1 MAEKIARIGA
11 TAFALGLLLAGPQAA
26 GLAAADRGD
35 VGNSASASDDTRGS
49 TSDDTASDD
58 EPGRTLKPRAA
69 TDPATE
75 DEPDA
80 EMSVGERDVEIS
92 IGESP
97 PEISINEPQIK
108 IHIDPYG
115 EDPVGEALPS
125 LPEEPAV
132 PPVEDTGESI
142 PVDTESPAEES
153 PAEESPAEES
163 PAEESPTEESPTEE
177 SPTEESPTEESPTEE
192 SPTEESPAEESP
204 AEESPTEESPA
215 EESVPEP
222 PAEES
227 TEDVDS
233 PDGDEQSILDL
244 WAWPATGG
252 PDPLPWWRT
261 TTSGED
267 GAGTPDGP
275 TSEELC
281 GECEVRDVVWMYD
294 GPRDDDLV
302 VLPVAV
308 PGSGEEQQTAV
319 PLVGAGSGP
328 AEQFI
333 ATLKVKVVE
342 ALDVALNWLSG
353 LPTTQFTE
361 FLSGVLL
368 LVRRTLLPEVCQG
381 TGCPSASSE
390 PARESTDGLIGLTEA
405 TAVDEAESGGWVVR
419 VVARDGEYYPVTKDY
434 LLSRVNLIVDGGI
447 VTSVSVG

>member
-11 TAFALGLLLAGPQAA
+11 TAFAMGLLLAGPQAA

-142 PVDTESPAEES
+142 PLDT
-153 PAEESPAEES
+153 
-163 PAEESPTEESPTEE
+163 
-177 SPTEESPTEESPTEE
+177 ESPTEE

-204 AEESPTEESPA
+204 TEEPPTEESPTEESPT
-215 EESVPEP
+215 EESVTEP

-227 TEDVDS
+227 TEDVVS
-233 PDGDEQSILDL
+233 PDEDEQSILDDPV
-244 WAWPATGG
+244 AVDDGVPGRGG

-267 GAGTPDGP
+267 GAGTLGGP
-275 TSEELC
+275 KSEELC

-302 VLPVAV
+302 ALPVAV
-308 PGSGEEQQTAV
+308 PGSGGEQETAV

-328 AEQFI
+328 VEQFI

>member
-153 PAEESPAEES
+153 PTEESPAEES
-163 PAEESPTEESPTEE
+163 PAEESPT
-177 SPTEESPTEESPTEE
+177 
-192 SPTEESPAEESP
+192 
-204 AEESPTEESPA
+204 EESPTEESPA

>member
-11 TAFALGLLLAGPQAA
+11 TAFAMGLLLAGPQAA

-163 PAEESPTEESPTEE
+163 PTEESVT
-177 SPTEESPTEESPTEE
+177 
-192 SPTEESPAEESP
+192 
-204 AEESPTEESPA
+204 
-215 EESVPEP
+215 EP

-227 TEDVDS
+227 TEDVVS
-233 PDGDEQSILDL
+233 PDEDEQSILDDPV
-244 WAWPATGG
+244 AVDDGVPGRGG

-267 GAGTPDGP
+267 GAGTLGGP
-275 TSEELC
+275 KSEELC

-302 VLPVAV
+302 ALPVAV
-308 PGSGEEQQTAV
+308 PGSGGEQETAV

-328 AEQFI
+328 VEQFI

>member
-11 TAFALGLLLAGPQAA
+11 TAFAMGLLLAGPQAA

-132 PPVEDTGESI
+132 PPVDDTGESI
-142 PVDTESPAEES
+142 PVDTESPA
-153 PAEESPAEES
+153 
-163 PAEESPTEESPTEE
+163 
-177 SPTEESPTEESPTEE
+177 
-192 SPTEESPAEESP
+192 
-204 AEESPTEESPA
+204 EESPA

-233 PDGDEQSILDL
+233 SDGDEQSILDD
-244 WAWPATGG
+244 PAAVEDGAPGRGG

-267 GAGTPDGP
+267 GAGAPDGP

>member
-163 PAEESPTEESPTEE
+163 PTEG

-192 SPTEESPAEESP
+192 SPTEESPADESPAEESP
-204 AEESPTEESPA
+204 ADESPTEESPA

>member
-177 SPTEESPTEESPTEE
+177 SPTEESPTEESP
-192 SPTEESPAEESP
+192 
-204 AEESPTEESPA
+204 A

-233 PDGDEQSILDL
+233 PDGDEQSIVDL

>member
-153 PAEESPAEES
+153 PTEES

-177 SPTEESPTEESPTEE
+177 SPTEESPTEESPA
-192 SPTEESPAEESP
+192 EESPAEESP

>member
-11 TAFALGLLLAGPQAA
+11 TAFAMGLLLAGPQAA

-80 EMSVGERDVEIS
+80 EMSVGGRDVEIS

-97 PEISINEPQIK
+97 PEISINEPQIE

-153 PAEESPAEES
+153 P
-163 PAEESPTEESPTEE
+163 
-177 SPTEESPTEESPTEE
+177 
-192 SPTEESPAEESP
+192 TEESPAEESS
-204 AEESPTEESPA
+204 AEESPA
-215 EESVPEP
+215 EESVPE

-233 PDGDEQSILDL
+233 PDGDEQSILDD
-244 WAWPATGG
+244 PAAVEDGAPGRGG

-267 GAGTPDGP
+267 GAGAPDGP

-281 GECEVRDVVWMYD
+281 GECDVRDVVWMYD

-405 TAVDEAESGGWVVR
+405 TAVDEAEAGGWVVR

>member
-1 MAEKIARIGA
+1 M
-11 TAFALGLLLAGPQAA
+11 GLLLAGPQAA

-49 TSDDTASDD
+49 TSDDAASDD

-142 PVDTESPAEES
+142 PLDT
-153 PAEESPAEES
+153 
-163 PAEESPTEESPTEE
+163 
-177 SPTEESPTEESPTEE
+177 ESPTEE

-204 AEESPTEESPA
+204 TEES
-215 EESVPEP
+215 VTEP

-227 TEDVDS
+227 TEDVVS
-233 PDGDEQSILDL
+233 PDEDEQSILDDPV
-244 WAWPATGG
+244 AVDDGVPGRGG

-267 GAGTPDGP
+267 GAGTLGGP
-275 TSEELC
+275 KSEELC

-302 VLPVAV
+302 ALPVAV
-308 PGSGEEQQTAV
+308 PGSGGEQETAV

-328 AEQFI
+328 VEQFI

-353 LPTTQFTE
+353 LPTSQFTE

>member
-153 PAEESPAEES
+153 P
-163 PAEESPTEESPTEE
+163 T
-177 SPTEESPTEESPTEE
+177 
-192 SPTEESPAEESP
+192 EESP

>member
-1 MAEKIARIGA
+1 M
-11 TAFALGLLLAGPQAA
+11 GLLLAGPQAA

-35 VGNSASASDDTRGS
+35 VGNSTSASDDTRGS

-58 EPGRTLKPRAA
+58 APGRTLKPRAA

-142 PVDTESPAEES
+142 PLDT
-153 PAEESPAEES
+153 
-163 PAEESPTEESPTEE
+163 
-177 SPTEESPTEESPTEE
+177 ESPTEE

-204 AEESPTEESPA
+204 TEES
-215 EESVPEP
+215 VTEP

-227 TEDVDS
+227 TEDVVS
-233 PDGDEQSILDL
+233 PDEDEQSILDDPV
-244 WAWPATGG
+244 AVDDGVPGRGG

-267 GAGTPDGP
+267 GAGTLGGP
-275 TSEELC
+275 KPEELC
-281 GECEVRDVVWMYD
+281 GECDVRDVVWTYD

-302 VLPVAV
+302 ALPVAV
-308 PGSGEEQQTAV
+308 PGSGGEQETAV

-328 AEQFI
+328 VEQFI

>member
-11 TAFALGLLLAGPQAA
+11 TAFAMGLLLAGPQAA

-35 VGNSASASDDTRGS
+35 VGNSTSASDDTRGS

-58 EPGRTLKPRAA
+58 APGRTLKPRAA

-142 PVDTESPAEES
+142 PLDT
-153 PAEESPAEES
+153 
-163 PAEESPTEESPTEE
+163 
-177 SPTEESPTEESPTEE
+177 ESPTEE

-204 AEESPTEESPA
+204 TEES
-215 EESVPEP
+215 VTEP

-227 TEDVDS
+227 TEDVVS
-233 PDGDEQSILDL
+233 PDEDEQSILDDPV
-244 WAWPATGG
+244 AVDDGVPGRGG

-267 GAGTPDGP
+267 GAGTLGGP
-275 TSEELC
+275 KSEELC

-302 VLPVAV
+302 ALPVAV
-308 PGSGEEQQTAV
+308 PGSGGEQETAV

-328 AEQFI
+328 VEQFI

>member
-153 PAEESPAEES
+153 PTEESPAEES
-163 PAEESPTEESPTEE
+163 PA
-177 SPTEESPTEESPTEE
+177 EESPTEESPTEE

>member
-11 TAFALGLLLAGPQAA
+11 TAFAMGLLLAGPQAA

-35 VGNSASASDDTRGS
+35 VGNSTSASDDTRGS

-58 EPGRTLKPRAA
+58 APGRTLKPRAA

-142 PVDTESPAEES
+142 PLDT
-153 PAEESPAEES
+153 
-163 PAEESPTEESPTEE
+163 
-177 SPTEESPTEESPTEE
+177 ESPTEE

-204 AEESPTEESPA
+204 TEES
-215 EESVPEP
+215 VTEP

-227 TEDVDS
+227 TEDVVS
-233 PDGDEQSILDL
+233 PDEDEQSILDDPV
-244 WAWPATGG
+244 AVDDGVPGRGG

-267 GAGTPDGP
+267 GAGTLGGP
-275 TSEELC
+275 KSEELC

-302 VLPVAV
+302 ALPVAV
-308 PGSGEEQQTAV
+308 PGSGGEQETAV

-328 AEQFI
+328 VEQFI

-381 TGCPSASSE
+381 TGCPNASSE
-390 PARESTDGLIGLTEA
+390 PARASTDGLIGLTEA

>member
-1 MAEKIARIGA
+1 M
-11 TAFALGLLLAGPQAA
+11 GLLLAGPQAA

-153 PAEESPAEES
+153 PAD
-163 PAEESPTEESPTEE
+163 ESPTEESPTEE
-177 SPTEESPTEESPTEE
+177 S
-192 SPTEESPAEESP
+192 
-204 AEESPTEESPA
+204 
-215 EESVPEP
+215 VPDP

-267 GAGTPDGP
+267 GAGAPDGP

>member
-11 TAFALGLLLAGPQAA
+11 TAFAMGLLLAGPQAA

-142 PVDTESPAEES
+142 PVDTESP
-153 PAEESPAEES
+153 
-163 PAEESPTEESPTEE
+163 T
-177 SPTEESPTEESPTEE
+177 
-192 SPTEESPAEESP
+192 
-204 AEESPTEESPA
+204 EESPTEESPA
-215 EESVPEP
+215 EESVPEPPAEP

-233 PDGDEQSILDL
+233 PDGDEQSILDDPV
-244 WAWPATGG
+244 AVEDGVPGRGG
-252 PDPLPWWRT
+252 ADPLPWWRT

-381 TGCPSASSE
+381 TGCPSASAE

-434 LLSRVNLIVDGGI
+434 LLSRVNFIVDGGI

>member
-11 TAFALGLLLAGPQAA
+11 TAFAMGLLLAGPQAV
-26 GLAAADRGD
+26 GVAAADRGD

-49 TSDDTASDD
+49 TSDDAASDD

-132 PPVEDTGESI
+132 PPVDDTGESI

-153 PAEESPAEES
+153 P
-163 PAEESPTEESPTEE
+163 T
-177 SPTEESPTEESPTEE
+177 
-192 SPTEESPAEESP
+192 
-204 AEESPTEESPA
+204 EESPTEESPA

-267 GAGTPDGP
+267 GAGAPDGP

>member
-1 MAEKIARIGA
+1 M
-11 TAFALGLLLAGPQAA
+11 
-26 GLAAADRGD
+26 
-35 VGNSASASDDTRGS
+35 
-49 TSDDTASDD
+49 
-58 EPGRTLKPRAA
+58 
-69 TDPATE
+69 
-75 DEPDA
+75 
-80 EMSVGERDVEIS
+80 
-92 IGESP
+92 
-97 PEISINEPQIK
+97 
-108 IHIDPYG
+108 
-115 EDPVGEALPS
+115 
-125 LPEEPAV
+125 
-132 PPVEDTGESI
+132 
-142 PVDTESPAEES
+142 
-153 PAEESPAEES
+153 
-163 PAEESPTEESPTEE
+163 
-177 SPTEESPTEESPTEE
+177 
-192 SPTEESPAEESP
+192 
-204 AEESPTEESPA
+204 
-215 EESVPEP
+215 PEP

>member
-153 PAEESPAEES
+153 PAEESP
-163 PAEESPTEESPTEE
+163 TEESPTEE
-177 SPTEESPTEESPTEE
+177 SPTEESPTEESPT
-192 SPTEESPAEESP
+192 
-204 AEESPTEESPA
+204 EESPTEESPA

-381 TGCPSASSE
+381 TGCPGASSE

>member
-11 TAFALGLLLAGPQAA
+11 TAFAMGLLLAGPQAA

-69 TDPATE
+69 TDPATK

-80 EMSVGERDVEIS
+80 EMSIGERDVEIS

-163 PAEESPTEESPTEE
+163 PAEESP
-177 SPTEESPTEESPTEE
+177 
-192 SPTEESPAEESP
+192 
-204 AEESPTEESPA
+204 A
-215 EESVPEP
+215 EESVPE

-233 PDGDEQSILDL
+233 PDGDEQSILDD
-244 WAWPATGG
+244 PAAVEDGAPGRGG

-267 GAGTPDGP
+267 GAGAPDGP

-281 GECEVRDVVWMYD
+281 GECDVRDVVWMYD

>member
-153 PAEESPAEES
+153 PTEES
-163 PAEESPTEESPTEE
+163 PAEESPT
-177 SPTEESPTEESPTEE
+177 
-192 SPTEESPAEESP
+192 
-204 AEESPTEESPA
+204 EESPTEESPA

>member
-153 PAEESPAEES
+153 P
-163 PAEESPTEESPTEE
+163 
-177 SPTEESPTEESPTEE
+177 TEE
-192 SPTEESPAEESP
+192 SPTEESPA
-204 AEESPTEESPA
+204 EESPA

>member
-153 PAEESPAEES
+153 PTEESPAEES
-163 PAEESPTEESPTEE
+163 PA
-177 SPTEESPTEESPTEE
+177 EESPTEE

>member
-1 MAEKIARIGA
+1 M
-11 TAFALGLLLAGPQAA
+11 GLLLAGPQAA

-35 VGNSASASDDTRGS
+35 VGNSTSASDDTRGS

-58 EPGRTLKPRAA
+58 APGRTLKPRAA

-132 PPVEDTGESI
+132 LTVEDTGESI
-142 PVDTESPAEES
+142 PLDT
-153 PAEESPAEES
+153 
-163 PAEESPTEESPTEE
+163 
-177 SPTEESPTEESPTEE
+177 ESPTEE

-204 AEESPTEESPA
+204 TEES
-215 EESVPEP
+215 VTEP

-227 TEDVDS
+227 TEDVVS
-233 PDGDEQSILDL
+233 PDEDEQSILDDPV
-244 WAWPATGG
+244 AVEDGVPGRGG

-267 GAGTPDGP
+267 GAGTLGGP
-275 TSEELC
+275 KSEELC

-302 VLPVAV
+302 ALPVAV
-308 PGSGEEQQTAV
+308 PGSGGEQETAV

-328 AEQFI
+328 VEQFI

>member
-11 TAFALGLLLAGPQAA
+11 TAFAMGLLLAGPQAA

-49 TSDDTASDD
+49 TSDDAASDD

-142 PVDTESPAEES
+142 PLDT
-153 PAEESPAEES
+153 
-163 PAEESPTEESPTEE
+163 
-177 SPTEESPTEESPTEE
+177 ESPTEE

-204 AEESPTEESPA
+204 TEES
-215 EESVPEP
+215 VTEP

-227 TEDVDS
+227 TEDVVS
-233 PDGDEQSILDL
+233 PDEDEQSILDDPV
-244 WAWPATGG
+244 AVDDGVPGRGG

-267 GAGTPDGP
+267 GAGTLGGP
-275 TSEELC
+275 KSEELC

-302 VLPVAV
+302 ALPVAV
-308 PGSGEEQQTAV
+308 PGSGGEQETAV

-328 AEQFI
+328 VEQFI

-381 TGCPSASSE
+381 TGCPNASSE
-390 PARESTDGLIGLTEA
+390 PARESPDGLIGLTEA
-405 TAVDEAESGGWVVR
+405 AAVEEAESGGWVTR
-419 VVARDGEYYPVTKDY
+419 IVARDGGNYPVTTDY
-434 LLSRVNLIVDGGI
+434 IAERVNLTVIGGI

>member
-1 MAEKIARIGA
+1 V
-11 TAFALGLLLAGPQAA
+11 
-26 GLAAADRGD
+26 AAADRGD

-142 PVDTESPAEES
+142 PLDT
-153 PAEESPAEES
+153 
-163 PAEESPTEESPTEE
+163 
-177 SPTEESPTEESPTEE
+177 ESPTEE

-204 AEESPTEESPA
+204 TEES
-215 EESVPEP
+215 VTEP

-227 TEDVDS
+227 TEDVVS
-233 PDGDEQSILDL
+233 PDEDEQSILDDPV
-244 WAWPATGG
+244 AVDDGVPGRGG

-267 GAGTPDGP
+267 GAGTLGGP
-275 TSEELC
+275 KSEELC

-302 VLPVAV
+302 ALPVAV
-308 PGSGEEQQTAV
+308 PGSGGEQETAV

-328 AEQFI
+328 VEQFI

>member
-11 TAFALGLLLAGPQAA
+11 TAVAMGLLLAGPQAA

-49 TSDDTASDD
+49 TSDDAASDD

-142 PVDTESPAEES
+142 PLDT
-153 PAEESPAEES
+153 
-163 PAEESPTEESPTEE
+163 
-177 SPTEESPTEESPTEE
+177 ESPTEE

-204 AEESPTEESPA
+204 TEES
-215 EESVPEP
+215 VTEP

-227 TEDVDS
+227 TEDVVS
-233 PDGDEQSILDL
+233 PDEDEQSILDDPV
-244 WAWPATGG
+244 AVDDGVPGRGG

-267 GAGTPDGP
+267 GAGTLGGP
-275 TSEELC
+275 KSEELC

-302 VLPVAV
+302 ALPVAV
-308 PGSGEEQQTAV
+308 PGSGGEQETAV

-328 AEQFI
+328 VEQFI

>member
-11 TAFALGLLLAGPQAA
+11 TAFAMGLLLAGPQAA

-49 TSDDTASDD
+49 TSDDAASDD

-142 PVDTESPAEES
+142 PLDT
-153 PAEESPAEES
+153 ES

-177 SPTEESPTEESPTEE
+177 SPTEESVT
-192 SPTEESPAEESP
+192 
-204 AEESPTEESPA
+204 
-215 EESVPEP
+215 EP

-227 TEDVDS
+227 TEDVVS
-233 PDGDEQSILDL
+233 PDEDEQSILDDPV
-244 WAWPATGG
+244 AVDDGVPGRGG

-267 GAGTPDGP
+267 GAGTLGGP
-275 TSEELC
+275 RSEELC

-302 VLPVAV
+302 ALPVAV
-308 PGSGEEQQTAV
+308 PGSGGEQETAV

-328 AEQFI
+328 VEQFI

>member
-58 EPGRTLKPRAA
+58 APGRTLKPRAA

-153 PAEESPAEES
+153 PTEES

-177 SPTEESPTEESPTEE
+177 SPT
-192 SPTEESPAEESP
+192 
-204 AEESPTEESPA
+204 EESPTEESPA

>member
-11 TAFALGLLLAGPQAA
+11 TAFAMGLLLAGPQAA

-142 PVDTESPAEES
+142 PVDTESP
-153 PAEESPAEES
+153 
-163 PAEESPTEESPTEE
+163 T
-177 SPTEESPTEESPTEE
+177 
-192 SPTEESPAEESP
+192 
-204 AEESPTEESPA
+204 EESPTEESPA
-215 EESVPEP
+215 EESVPEPPAEP

-233 PDGDEQSILDL
+233 PDGDEQSILDDPV
-244 WAWPATGG
+244 AVEDGVPGRGG
-252 PDPLPWWRT
+252 ADPLPWWRT

-267 GAGTPDGP
+267 GADTLDGP
-275 TSEELC
+275 KSEELC
-281 GECEVRDVVWMYD
+281 GECDVRDVVWMYD

-342 ALDVALNWLSG
+342 AIDVALNWLSG

-381 TGCPSASSE
+381 TGCPSASAE

-434 LLSRVNLIVDGGI
+434 LLSRVNFIVDGGI

>member
-11 TAFALGLLLAGPQAA
+11 TAFAMGLLLAGPQAA

-58 EPGRTLKPRAA
+58 APGRTLKPRAA

-142 PVDTESPAEES
+142 PLDT
-153 PAEESPAEES
+153 
-163 PAEESPTEESPTEE
+163 
-177 SPTEESPTEESPTEE
+177 ESPTEE

-204 AEESPTEESPA
+204 TEES
-215 EESVPEP
+215 VTEP

-227 TEDVDS
+227 TEDVVS
-233 PDGDEQSILDL
+233 PDEDEQSILDDPV
-244 WAWPATGG
+244 AVDDGVPGRGG

-267 GAGTPDGP
+267 GAGTLGGP
-275 TSEELC
+275 KSEELC

-302 VLPVAV
+302 ALPVAV
-308 PGSGEEQQTAV
+308 PGSGGEQETAV

-328 AEQFI
+328 VEQFI

-381 TGCPSASSE
+381 TGCPNASSE

>member
-153 PAEESPAEES
+153 P
-163 PAEESPTEESPTEE
+163 
-177 SPTEESPTEESPTEE
+177 TEESPTEE

-204 AEESPTEESPA
+204 TDESPAEESPA

>member
-11 TAFALGLLLAGPQAA
+11 TAFAMGLLLAGPQAA

-80 EMSVGERDVEIS
+80 EMSVGGRDVEIS

-97 PEISINEPQIK
+97 PEISINEPQIE

-142 PVDTESPAEES
+142 PLDT
-153 PAEESPAEES
+153 ES
-163 PAEESPTEESPTEE
+163 PAEESPTEESP
-177 SPTEESPTEESPTEE
+177 
-192 SPTEESPAEESP
+192 A
-204 AEESPTEESPA
+204 EESPA

-233 PDGDEQSILDL
+233 PDGDEQSILDD
-244 WAWPATGG
+244 PAAVEDGAPGRGG

-281 GECEVRDVVWMYD
+281 GECDVRDVVWMYD

-405 TAVDEAESGGWVVR
+405 TAVDEAEFGGWVVR

>member
-163 PAEESPTEESPTEE
+163 PTEESPT
-177 SPTEESPTEESPTEE
+177 
-192 SPTEESPAEESP
+192 EESP